1 MKKSSFIIDPL
12 MQLPGIK
19 PVRLM
24 QLSLPTLRTDVKM
37 QDNST
42 HILARSDARALS
54 ISGMLAEIDL
64 LAIINSKLLI
74 IKAFCQY
81 HVDKKFELRSGVCDI
96 QKQPDRISDR
106 AFLFPIR

>member
-1 MKKSSFIIDPL
+1 
-12 MQLPGIK
+12 
-19 PVRLM
+19 M

-81 HVDKKFELRSGVCDI
+81 HVDKKFELRSGVCDWI
-96 QKQPDRISDR
+96 SEDRKKDLHANCKQI
-106 AFLFPIR
+106 LF